1 MTPNRRDGE
10 RIGRE
15 RMAKEQEDR
24 RRMGEGGGGYGS
36 LDRATGLSHV
46 GFVN

>member
-15 RMAKEQEDR
+15 RMVKEQEEVVEEENEEEA
-24 RRMGEGGGGYGS
+24 MAAWTEHGP
-36 LDRATGLSHV
+36 V
-46 GFVN
+46 PCGFR